1 MICHRVFNCQ
11 GFAEKDMHEIR
22 IAEELSAIVLEIAHK
37 EGLKRV
43 TTVNVCFGQ
52 MVQVVP
58 QIFESAF
65 REMVRDTEAQD
76 SKLDIEIVPVRMRC
90 RGCGLDFKL
99 IDNRFSCCNCGSD
112 DLEWINGKELFIKS
126 IEGD

>member
-1 MICHRVFNCQ
+1 
-11 GFAEKDMHEIR
+11 MHEIR
-22 IAEELSAIVLEIAHK
+22 IAEELSAIVLEVAHK
-37 EGLKRV
+37 ERLKKV

-65 REMVRDTEAQD
+65 REMVRGTKAHD
-76 SKLDIEIVPVRMRC
+76 SKLDIEIIPVRMRC